1 MSTPTPITAPKEPTE
16 SQNYQAIQNRLSDA
30 KAILA
35 LIEDRDGKMDRAG
48 GGLVCYTTYELAAGV
63 VRRML
68 DDLDKEVDRMDTE
81 AGRVRP

>member
-1 MSTPTPITAPKEPTE
+1 MNTPTEHTTE

-35 LIEDRDGKMDRAG
+35 LLEDRDGPNGLDGPG
-48 GGLVCYTTYELAAGV
+48 GEDLVCYTHYENAAGV

-81 AGRVRP
+81 ARRVQS